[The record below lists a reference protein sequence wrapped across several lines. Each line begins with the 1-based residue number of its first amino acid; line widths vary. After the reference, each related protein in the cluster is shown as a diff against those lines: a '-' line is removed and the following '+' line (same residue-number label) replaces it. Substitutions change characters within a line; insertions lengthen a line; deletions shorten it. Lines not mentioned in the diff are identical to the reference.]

1 MPLTACCNIPDRLL
15 LCSWLVQ
22 ASLLGAWIYCMP
34 GPKRRRLDAGAGCL
48 DDAAMSR
55 LDAGAGCLDGLPG
68 CLRGPPG
75 TFGSYLSGARRSLGV
90 LCFSV
95 DLESVIDCEWL
106 LGVSVFDL
114 RCDSMES
121 RTTANVSMYACR
133 HE

>member
-1 MPLTACCNIPDRLL
+1 
-15 LCSWLVQ
+15 
-22 ASLLGAWIYCMP
+22 MP

-48 DDAAMSR
+48 DDA
-55 LDAGAGCLDGLPG
+55 GACCLDGLPG
-68 CLRGPPG
+68 CLRGPPE

-114 RCDSMES
+114 HGLPLMFRCMLVV
-121 RTTANVSMYACR
+121 TNKL
-133 HE
+133 

>member
-1 MPLTACCNIPDRLL
+1 MTRAR
-15 LCSWLVQ
+15 
-22 ASLLGAWIYCMP
+22 AAWM
-34 GPKRRRLDAGAGCL
+34 DCL
-48 DDAAMSR
+48 DVCAGR
-55 LDAGAGCLDGLPG
+55 LEP
-68 CLRGPPG
+68 
-75 TFGSYLSGARRSLGV
+75 FGSYLSGARRSLGV
-90 LCFSV
+90 VCFSV